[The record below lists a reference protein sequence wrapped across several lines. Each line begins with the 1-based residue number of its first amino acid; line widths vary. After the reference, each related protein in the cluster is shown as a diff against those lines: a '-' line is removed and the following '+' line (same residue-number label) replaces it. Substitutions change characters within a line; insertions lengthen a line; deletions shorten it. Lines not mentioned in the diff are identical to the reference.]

1 MLKLGRKR
9 AAFLLCCLLLPITP
23 LKAETTVVEIVDYRD
38 GQEAVLQT
46 FSTLKS
52 AADYYAK
59 HRHDESV
66 VNLGVRQDGKLI
78 AVDQGIVFFASEGC
92 KVNTEYKDADTGNDG
107 YLNGCYGAD
116 GAALDTDFTKMQVE
130 FKLSGV
136 RGKAKL
142 AEVTLVP
149 LSEAG
154 NLSSYTVREGRLYHQ
169 IRQSQS
175 SSRYAT
181 MIDLGPVPANLSSY
195 GQLYSYDG
203 HYFYEDSAVM
213 LQDYQKGSTAASIN
227 SQEPFYFYYQYL
239 SHRSLSYYT
248 EAELTAYFQQ
258 TLGIDQSIVS
268 YQDRDRNSVHDT
280 LNQSL
285 YYGEEGAFLQA
296 QSLYGSN
303 ALMMLALSM
312 NESASGRSS
321 LSFTRNNLFGHAAYD
336 SDVEANAK
344 RYFKLSS
351 SILSHAKTYV
361 SASYLNPKK
370 FQYHGGFFGD
380 KASGMNVSYA
390 SDPYWGEKA
399 ASYYMQLDEAMGSKD
414 LNQLT
419 LGIHTQNVS
428 LSIYSE
434 PSSASAVLYS
444 TGKTAP
450 LAFVLLE
457 KIENGEGSWYKVQSE
472 AAVAEDYTYRFEE
485 CIGYLPASSFDVILN
500 ADRLNTLQ
508 LKTAV
513 FDAGEGTFPQGG
525 SRIEI
530 DLLENSEP
538 YAPEPTKENSV
549 LVGWQENNGVYLA
562 EYKAIQEISM
572 VSLPQQQYAA
582 GSRIDLKKGKVQVKY
597 MDGTEEELP
606 LTSSMVSGFDLNSEG
621 VQTVTVSVGTVSTSY
636 EIEVSEELNQLQDAL
651 KEDLDALIE
660 AIDPAAVTE
669 QQKTDLLKLKQRLD
683 TTEVT
688 SWTIAQ
694 IRALD
699 TLLKPLLDNQRS
711 LILKSK
717 DSQFSVSGLSLALPQ
732 TDPGQKKW
740 IKDTYKLTLKQA
752 KPQDEVQR
760 QAETIASGNGAAIEQ
775 WFTVSGQKNY
785 DSSLTLR
792 TPLCITMSL
801 PEGWDSSKKVTV
813 WRLEDG
819 DVIQMPTTQSALT
832 LTFTSEALGQFVLT
846 SRQTVNQYEDTP
858 PVEVMT
864 IAQNGLDWPQLMIKA
879 LIAVI
884 ALLILFAAVLILQR
898 RADKKR
904 RRALAKR
911 AKRQRQIHRRK

>member
-1 MLKLGRKR
+1 
-9 AAFLLCCLLLPITP
+9 
-23 LKAETTVVEIVDYRD
+23 
-38 GQEAVLQT
+38 
-46 FSTLKS
+46 
-52 AADYYAK
+52 
-59 HRHDESV
+59 
-66 VNLGVRQDGKLI
+66 
-78 AVDQGIVFFASEGC
+78 
-92 KVNTEYKDADTGNDG
+92 
-107 YLNGCYGAD
+107 
-116 GAALDTDFTKMQVE
+116 
-130 FKLSGV
+130 
-136 RGKAKL
+136 
-142 AEVTLVP
+142 
-149 LSEAG
+149 
-154 NLSSYTVREGRLYHQ
+154 
-169 IRQSQS
+169 
-175 SSRYAT
+175 
-181 MIDLGPVPANLSSY
+181 
-195 GQLYSYDG
+195 
-203 HYFYEDSAVM
+203 
-213 LQDYQKGSTAASIN
+213 
-227 SQEPFYFYYQYL
+227 
-239 SHRSLSYYT
+239 
-248 EAELTAYFQQ
+248 
-258 TLGIDQSIVS
+258 
-268 YQDRDRNSVHDT
+268 
-280 LNQSL
+280 
-285 YYGEEGAFLQA
+285 
-296 QSLYGSN
+296 
-303 ALMMLALSM
+303 
-312 NESASGRSS
+312 
-321 LSFTRNNLFGHAAYD
+321 
-336 SDVEANAK
+336 
-344 RYFKLSS
+344 
-351 SILSHAKTYV
+351 
-361 SASYLNPKK
+361 
-370 FQYHGGFFGD
+370 
-380 KASGMNVSYA
+380 
-390 SDPYWGEKA
+390 
-399 ASYYMQLDEAMGSKD
+399 
-414 LNQLT
+414 
-419 LGIHTQNVS
+419 
-428 LSIYSE
+428 
-434 PSSASAVLYS
+434 
-444 TGKTAP
+444 
-450 LAFVLLE
+450 
-457 KIENGEGSWYKVQSE
+457 
-472 AAVAEDYTYRFEE
+472 
-485 CIGYLPASSFDVILN
+485 
-500 ADRLNTLQ
+500 
-508 LKTAV
+508 
-513 FDAGEGTFPQGG
+513 
-525 SRIEI
+525 
-530 DLLENSEP
+530 
-538 YAPEPTKENSV
+538 
-549 LVGWQENNGVYLA
+549 
-562 EYKAIQEISM
+562 
-572 VSLPQQQYAA
+572 
-582 GSRIDLKKGKVQVKY
+582 
-597 MDGTEEELP
+597 
-606 LTSSMVSGFDLNSEG
+606 MVSGFDLNSEG